1 MGKNISKLYKNK
13 SCAQG
18 IERSVNMDFV
28 CGYLER
34 VLRGLIVNCVTST
47 VAERSNQY

>member
-34 VLRGLIVNCVTST
+34 VLRGLIVEISPLRF
-47 VAERSNQY
+47 AQAK